1 MVLVCAAYPSVELF
15 IFSILESSI
24 IFPLGKRLT
33 AQIMQVAGKVE
44 LVEILGELFSNAK
57 LLEAHRLAAKQA
69 FHALSSGI
77 IKNVWNLLDFHV
89 FRKAVPEIQTVE
101 QQS

>member
-1 MVLVCAAYPSVELF
+1 MVLVCPPYPSVGTFYLF
-15 IFSILESSI
+15 LVSFI

-44 LVEILGELFSNAK
+44 LVEILGELFSNTK
-57 LLEAHRLAAKQA
+57 LLEAHRSAAKQA

-77 IKNVWNLLDFHV
+77 IENVWNLLDFHV
-89 FRKAVPEIQTVE
+89 FRKAIPEIQTVE
-101 QQS
+101 HES